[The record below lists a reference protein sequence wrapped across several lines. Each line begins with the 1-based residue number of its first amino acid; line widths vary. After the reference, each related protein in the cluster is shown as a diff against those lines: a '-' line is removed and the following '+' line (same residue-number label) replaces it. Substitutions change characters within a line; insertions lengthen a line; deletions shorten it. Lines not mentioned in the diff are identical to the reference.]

1 MIQDLAPQ
9 VIDYK
14 AIFARFPG
22 AAFVLS
28 PSFEI
33 LDVSDEVKE
42 VTGRGRGDLVGR
54 DFFDAFPANPRA
66 RDDSGQRRL
75 RTKLTRA
82 ARTGERT
89 VIGLD
94 RYDIEDPDRRGV
106 YRERFWSGVVTP
118 LAGED
123 GRVALITI
131 WGYDTTPIVSQFSAR
146 AATQG

>member
-1 MIQDLAPQ
+1 MTQDLAPQ

-22 AAFVLS
+22 SAFLLS

-33 LDVSDEVKE
+33 LDVSDDVKE
-42 VTGRGRGDLVGR
+42 LTGRDRGYLVGR
-54 DFFDAFPANPRA
+54 NFFDAFPPNPRA
-66 RDDSGQRRL
+66 RDDVGQPRL
-75 RTKLTRA
+75 RARLA
-82 ARTGERT
+82 MAVRTGERA

-123 GRVALITI
+123 GRVAMITV
-131 WGYDTTPIVSQFSAR
+131 WGYDATPIVSQFSAR